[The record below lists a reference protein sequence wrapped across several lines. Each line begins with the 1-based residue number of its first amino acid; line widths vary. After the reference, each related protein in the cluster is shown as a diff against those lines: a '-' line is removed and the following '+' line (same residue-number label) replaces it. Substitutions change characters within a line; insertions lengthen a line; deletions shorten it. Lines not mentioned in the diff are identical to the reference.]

1 MQLSTY
7 NSFFTGEIQE
17 DACECLLLLIEIMD
31 KGFGPC
37 PTNDNINSKGS
48 FSELLFPFVLGKY
61 TICDICTMKSPAFE
75 TTSLLY
81 VTPADSSSMQELLM
95 QEHKQKI
102 YKTCSCCGRDTWHI
116 ESKIFLQH
124 PNYLII
130 IVNRITYSN
139 NRITKNKSRIPLDLY
154 IKLGPY
160 KFSLQAS
167 VDHHGHYTAFSIV
180 LGKHFTVTIIKLPNV
195 ISRILI
201 IHLLP
206 IYFCTS
212 SCYVRAAICLEGR
225 LSLLALSSVYSL
237 TVEDGSWS
245 TPMVPA
251 QLSVPL

>member
-1 MQLSTY
+1 M
-7 NSFFTGEIQE
+7 
-17 DACECLLLLIEIMD
+17 
-31 KGFGPC
+31 
-37 PTNDNINSKGS
+37 
-48 FSELLFPFVLGKY
+48 VLVV
-61 TICDICTMKSPAFE
+61 
-75 TTSLLY
+75 TTW
-81 VTPADSSSMQELLM
+81 VTHS
-95 QEHKQKI
+95 
-102 YKTCSCCGRDTWHI
+102 RDTWHI
-116 ESKIFLQH
+116 ESKKILQP

-139 NRITKNKSRIPLDLY
+139 NRITKNKSRIY
-154 IKLGPY
+154 ILNWVRTNFPY
-160 KFSLQAS
+160 KLLWTIMDTLWTVVITQSL
-167 VDHHGHYTAFSIV
+167 SIV
-180 LGKHFTVTIIKLPNV
+180 VGKHFTVTIIKLPNV

>member
-1 MQLSTY
+1 
-7 NSFFTGEIQE
+7 
-17 DACECLLLLIEIMD
+17 
-31 KGFGPC
+31 
-37 PTNDNINSKGS
+37 
-48 FSELLFPFVLGKY
+48 
-61 TICDICTMKSPAFE
+61 MKSPAFE

-81 VTPADSSSMQELLM
+81 VTPTDSSSMQELLM
-95 QEHKQKI
+95 QEHKKI
-102 YKTCSCCGRDTWHI
+102 LHKTCSCCGRDTWHI
-116 ESKIFLQH
+116 ESKQILQP
-124 PNYLII
+124 PNYLIV

-139 NRITKNKSRIPLDLY
+139 NRITKNKSRMPLDLY

-160 KFSLQAS
+160 KCSLQAS
-167 VDHHGHYTAFSIV
+167 VDHHGYSMNCGHYTASFNCCAKTFHCNV
-180 LGKHFTVTIIKLPNV
+180 MIIKLLNV

-212 SCYVRAAICLEGR
+212 SWYVRAAICREGR

-251 QLSVPL
+251 QLSVPLQQVAE